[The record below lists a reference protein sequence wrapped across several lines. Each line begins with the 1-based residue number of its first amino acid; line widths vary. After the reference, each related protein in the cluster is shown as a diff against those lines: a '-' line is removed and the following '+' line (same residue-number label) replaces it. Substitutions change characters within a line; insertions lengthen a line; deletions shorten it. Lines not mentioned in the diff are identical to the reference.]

1 MTQSDRRHSS
11 DRRTEPTPSRRT
23 APPSQL
29 RKWVGIAGRDLAII
43 LGTLL
48 TIVFS
53 VRSMNPIF
61 ANSPTVVQSLTKAV
75 PKVAA
80 TVLNPSA
87 TTDTST
93 RGRIVGTPE
102 FERDRKAFAEALVKT
117 KQVPQVRA
125 DSIAY
130 YAVREAY
137 INHIPPAVLFGVM
150 LTENSRFISGAMSDV
165 GAVGLMQ
172 IYPKVWL
179 KALSD
184 KFGKDL
190 AADSTNIKYGA
201 YILRSYIKSDSG
213 AVSQSAIGKGLLR
226 YNGCV
231 RGTHTPHCT
240 NYPSKVARYVESLG
254 GSICGDKG
262 FYACIAK
269 PFVSGLFG
277 KKDEQPTAV
286 Q

>member
-1 MTQSDRRHSS
+1 MTQLDDRRHRT

-23 APPSQL
+23 APPSQM
-29 RKWVGIAGRDLAII
+29 RKWAGIAGRDLAII
-43 LGTLL
+43 VATV
-48 TIVFS
+48 TAIVFS

-61 ANSPTVVQSLTKAV
+61 ANSPTVVQGLTKVA
-75 PKVAA
+75 PRLAA
-80 TVLNPSA
+80 TLVDTA
-87 TTDTST
+87 VKDTTH

-117 KQVPQVRA
+117 KQVAPARA

-137 INHIPPAVLFGVM
+137 INQIPPAVLFGVM

-179 KALSD
+179 KALKD

-190 AADSTNIKYGA
+190 ATDSTNIKYGA
-201 YILRSYIKSDSG
+201 YILREYIKTDSG
-213 AVSQSAIGKGLLR
+213 AITQSAVGAGLLR

-231 RGTHTPHCT
+231 RGTHTPHCKT
-240 NYPSKVARYVESLG
+240 YPSKVARYVESLG

-269 PFVSGLFG
+269 PFVAGLFG
-277 KKDEQPTAV
+277 KRDEQAV